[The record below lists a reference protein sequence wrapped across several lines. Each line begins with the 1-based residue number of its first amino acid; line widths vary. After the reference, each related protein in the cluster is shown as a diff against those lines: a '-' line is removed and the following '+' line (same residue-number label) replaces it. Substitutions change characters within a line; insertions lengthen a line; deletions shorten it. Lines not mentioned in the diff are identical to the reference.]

1 MVKLPLT
8 LEDFKACFSIWCFMI
23 GVGTLGMPGSY
34 ARAGFVWTTI
44 AMVFMAY
51 GNAYGAICLS
61 KVMLVAPK
69 SVKTYGDIGGWVFG
83 PVGRYV
89 SVLFQMLVCL
99 LIPIAFL
106 ILGGSLLVVLF
117 PNSFADTTWI
127 ILMGLMLLP
136 VTLIPTLK
144 EGATVAAVGAL
155 GTVLA
160 DSISV
165 YLIVTNMNAQ
175 SGDLSPPKPV
185 VTFSSIVSVFGNLNM
200 AFGCGLVIPSIQL
213 EHSNPVR
220 MQRVITVALLFIT
233 VFFVSIAVAGDWTV
247 GCQIPGNLLFA
258 IDDTKLGFTAN
269 RGYVVLAFLF
279 MQLHVTIAFA
289 IVAYPALFNAER
301 LFLGL
306 HKDAAPVLPSP
317 AVDDEGKPVDF
328 VAVGTP
334 NLEHVSNTA
343 ALVSKV
349 EEGEDRVTADYKA
362 PGAYLKASLLRTLI
376 VIIMIVVAIVWKDSF
391 NDLVDFV
398 GASSGAMTCMVLPMV
413 FHLKVNHATMGL
425 PEKIVASIYVVITTI
440 LAVYVTYTTG
450 KTLFAPGDADPTIL
464 FSYCPEKYQRVVY
477 TNRTYYNL

>member
-34 ARAGFVWTTI
+34 ARAGYVWTTL
-44 AMVFMAY
+44 AMIFMAF

-69 SVKTYGDIGGWVFG
+69 SVKTYGDIGGWVLG
-83 PVGRYV
+83 PIGRYV
-89 SVLFQMLVCL
+89 TLFFQMCVCL

-127 ILMGLMLLP
+127 ILMGIMLLP

-144 EGATVAAVGAL
+144 EGATIAAVGAL
-155 GTVLA
+155 ATVLA

-165 YLIVTNMNAQ
+165 YLIVTNMNDQ

-185 VTFSSIVSVFGNLNM
+185 VTLSSVASVFGNLNM

-213 EHSNPVR
+213 EHSNPAH
-220 MQRVITVALLFIT
+220 MQRVITVALSAIF
-233 VFFVSIAVAGDWTV
+233 VFFASIAIAGDWTV

-258 IDDTKLGFTAN
+258 VNDTKLGFTAN

-289 IVAYPALFNAER
+289 IVAYPALFNGER

-306 HKDAAPVLPSP
+306 HKDIDAPLSSP
-317 AVDDEGKPVDF
+317 AVDEEGKGTSF
-328 VAVGTP
+328 VAAGTP
-334 NLEHVSNTA
+334 NLEQSTA
-343 ALVSKV
+343 VVTKIEV
-349 EEGEDRVTADYKA
+349 GEDRVIADYQA
-362 PGAYLKASLLRTLI
+362 PGAYLKASLLR
-376 VIIMIVVAIVWKDSF
+376 VAVVVIMIVVALVWKDNF

-398 GASSGAMTCMVLPMV
+398 GASAVAMTCMILPMIY
-413 FHLKVNHATMGL
+413 HLKVNHATMGL
-425 PEKIVASIYVVITTI
+425 LEKVVALVYIVVTSI

-477 TNRTYYNL
+477 TNRTYYKL